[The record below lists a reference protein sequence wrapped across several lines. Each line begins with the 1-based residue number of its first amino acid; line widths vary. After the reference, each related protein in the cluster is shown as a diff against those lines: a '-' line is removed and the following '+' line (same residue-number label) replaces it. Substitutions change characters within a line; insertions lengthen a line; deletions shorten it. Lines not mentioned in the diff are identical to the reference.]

1 MAKRT
6 VNEDT
11 TRTFVVR
18 PLDLDNVQFTPTTAR
33 YRLDDF
39 GSRDELIAWT
49 SLIASTE
56 MTITIPASAHV
67 IQRTNRKRERKVLTV
82 QLDNGL
88 TSEANEEHIY
98 WVKNLHF
105 AQVA

>member
-6 VNEDT
+6 FNEDST
-11 TRTFVVR
+11 ATFVVR
-18 PLDLDNVQFTPTTAR
+18 PIDKDNAQFTPTTAR

-39 GSRDELIAWT
+39 QTREELIAWT
-49 SLIASTE
+49 ALVASTE

-67 IQRTNRKRERKVLTV
+67 IQRLSRKRERKVLSV